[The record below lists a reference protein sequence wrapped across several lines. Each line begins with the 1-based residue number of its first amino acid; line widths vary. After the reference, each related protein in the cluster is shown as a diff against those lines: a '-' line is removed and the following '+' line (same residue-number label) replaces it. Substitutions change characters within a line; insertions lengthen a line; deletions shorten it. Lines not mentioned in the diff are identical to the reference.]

1 MKVELDGLC
10 FGFSAVDKFLGEQCD
25 FSCIPECIIFGHDL
39 CLFWNAGL
47 RSGSLQFSSL
57 FCLDEK
63 GSISILTRLK
73 C

>member
-47 RSGSLQFSSL
+47 RGQRVACSFHLSFVWMRREAFL
-57 FCLDEK
+57 F
-63 GSISILTRLK
+63 
-73 C
+73 